1 MTEALDSHTA
11 SGQLDPPAGQNLLPQ
26 SNTDLP
32 GQQSDTSSSA
42 PASHGSHAS
51 RAAKAPWEHR
61 MRRAPFSDHED
72 ADIARWAV

>member
-11 SGQLDPPAGQNLLPQ
+11 SDQLHPLAGPNLLPR

-32 GQQSDTSSSA
+32 GQQSTISSPA
-42 PASHGSHAS
+42 AASHGNHAS